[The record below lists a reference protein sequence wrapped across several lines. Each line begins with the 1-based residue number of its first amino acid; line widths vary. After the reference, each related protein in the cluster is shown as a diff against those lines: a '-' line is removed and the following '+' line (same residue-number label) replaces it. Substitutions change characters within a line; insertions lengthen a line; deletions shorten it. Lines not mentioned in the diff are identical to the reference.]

1 MTVGCSFTLLGSAS
15 LCGFPTLCSSTLSW
29 CGVVSSLGLFK
40 HGCSK
45 QLGDIGWCAEC
56 FCRVCTCAGRWVC
69 AEQVPHDFSEV
80 ATPAAVTH
88 PCCWCWLLHVALISP
103 LQKMQGMVSQTFILH
118 PRFNKCYHWLYF
130 FFVNPIFSKSY
141 MQGIRV
147 FSPSEDEPCCS
158 GVREGGRRPPCG

>member
-69 AEQVPHDFSEV
+69 AEQVPQDFSEV

-147 FSPSEDEPCCS
+147 FPPSEDEPLLQWS
-158 GVREGGRRPPCG
+158 